1 MESNKKEKQTIR
13 NLMTPVVKQ
22 EEPRAQA
29 VGKDMEPNNNNN
41 EANTVKE
48 GVVLNGSPEH
58 VSKKKNPKKKYKKV
72 LQNKTYQNDQGYFVT
87 KSEYV
92 EVTDD
97 EAEDAEQTKKRK
109 TVGPTLVDME
119 IRLKHIHEILRGI
132 QADATMGDE
141 FPPVFYSM
149 SPDTLKQLCDLSFVT
164 KEESVLLHNVTKSVE
179 NVDGKEKANSENNIV
194 ANIQN
199 MLGFGQIRCGFC
211 ATMSETLYS
220 FAGDKI
226 CKICYNKVQ
235 PPAPPRIQ
243 FIASTPTDLEMG
255 QVKGIGNENTN
266 LKSMKNLL

>member
-97 EAEDAEQTKKRK
+97 EAEDEDEAPKKMMNLKRKSPSVTKKKNFSSSNGGKAKKKQKSLMGFFSKRK
-109 TVGPTLVDME
+109 
-119 IRLKHIHEILRGI
+119 
-132 QADATMGDE
+132 
-141 FPPVFYSM
+141 
-149 SPDTLKQLCDLSFVT
+149 
-164 KEESVLLHNVTKSVE
+164 
-179 NVDGKEKANSENNIV
+179 
-194 ANIQN
+194 
-199 MLGFGQIRCGFC
+199 
-211 ATMSETLYS
+211 
-220 FAGDKI
+220 
-226 CKICYNKVQ
+226 
-235 PPAPPRIQ
+235 
-243 FIASTPTDLEMG
+243 
-255 QVKGIGNENTN
+255 
-266 LKSMKNLL
+266 